1 MRLTDFYALLI
12 RLLLGYVFLSSGLCK
27 LSDGHFGQLIGPP
40 LLIRQLEQYQLGLF
54 GYFVAISQV
63 LAGALVLSQR
73 WSLLGLVMLVPMNA
87 SIMAVTISQQWVG
100 TPYVNGFFL
109 VLNLLALAY
118 EWPVLRFFLIPEATP
133 PALPARTHQLFPGF
147 WKPVAVL
154 TLALMGVIA
163 APFSLPATLAAGS
176 GAMIAAWW
184 NVWRP
189 ERMSWPILTTLGA
202 SLLAVTTLSMAEPL
216 TRVKINVYIPV
227 LAGLMAA
234 FLGTIV
240 TTLMKRREG

>member
-63 LAGALVLSQR
+63 LVGALVLSQR
-73 WSLLGLVMLVPMNA
+73 WSLLGLVMLVPMNV
-87 SIMAVTISQQWVG
+87 SIMAVTISQQWTG

-109 VLNLLALAY
+109 ALNLLALAY
-118 EWPVLRFFLIPEATP
+118 EWPSLRFFLIPESTP
-133 PALPARTHQLFPGF
+133 AGLPTRTHQLFPGF

-154 TLALMGVIA
+154 ALALLGVVA
-163 APFSLPATLAAGS
+163 APFSLPTTLAAGVS
-176 GAMIAAWW
+176 AMIAAWW

-189 ERMSWPILTTLGA
+189 ERMSWPILATLGA

-216 TRVKINVYIPV
+216 TRVKINVHIPV
-227 LAGLMAA
+227 LTGLMIA
-234 FLGTIV
+234 FLGAVV
-240 TTLMKRREG
+240 TTLMKRR